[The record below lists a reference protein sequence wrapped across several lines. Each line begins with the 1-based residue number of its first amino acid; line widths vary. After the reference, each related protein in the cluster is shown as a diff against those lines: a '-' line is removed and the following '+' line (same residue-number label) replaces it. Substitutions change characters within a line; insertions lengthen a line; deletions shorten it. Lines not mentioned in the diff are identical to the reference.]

1 MVVKGG
7 IKMANHGLI
16 VGLDVGTNTI
26 KVLAAD
32 VRDQQANIVAVGR
45 SVAHGVKKG
54 VVVDI
59 DATATDI
66 RQAVAQINEQTEQ
79 PITEVVASLPASNIQ
94 IQHVKG
100 TVTVKDSQHISYE
113 DVANTV
119 QEAVKIQLPS
129 DREVVE
135 LIPTEFVVDDF
146 DGIQDPNDMVGM
158 RLAMHGIAYTAPR
171 NVMGN
176 LRMAIS
182 KSGLQLR
189 DFVLAPLAYSKTLVD
204 DGQQEFGTILLDMG
218 AGQTSA
224 TVVHEHQLKFLSSFP
239 AGSDNISRDIST
251 VLELGLHDADM
262 LKLDSG
268 FALSKL
274 AQDENQLVIKKVS
287 AEEPEQISETLLA
300 QIIEARVMQ
309 ILGKLGEK
317 LDLVGAF
324 QMPGGVIVTGGGAA
338 LRGMTEAIH
347 DAYNVQT
354 KLFAPDDIGLRH
366 PGYAGAWALVHYA
379 AQQTPIQLV
388 VKQALY
394 GLPLVVLGQPS
405 MGAQLP
411 REKRGE
417 KKKQKVEQQR
427 APQVEPEKAE
437 STEVTDEE
445 QPKKKNRIK
454 NFFAEFFD

>member
-1 MVVKGG
+1 M
-7 IKMANHGLI
+7 
-16 VGLDVGTNTI
+16 
-26 KVLAAD
+26 
-32 VRDQQANIVAVGR
+32 
-45 SVAHGVKKG
+45 
-54 VVVDI
+54 
-59 DATATDI
+59 
-66 RQAVAQINEQTEQ
+66 
-79 PITEVVASLPASNIQ
+79 
-94 IQHVKG
+94 
-100 TVTVKDSQHISYE
+100 
-113 DVANTV
+113 ANTV

-189 DFVLAPLAYSKTLVD
+189 DFVLAPLAYSKTLLD

-287 AEEPEQISETLLA
+287 AEEPEQISKHYWHRLL
-300 QIIEARVMQ
+300 
-309 ILGKLGEK
+309 K
-317 LDLVGAF
+317 
-324 QMPGGVIVTGGGAA
+324 
-338 LRGMTEAIH
+338 
-347 DAYNVQT
+347 
-354 KLFAPDDIGLRH
+354 
-366 PGYAGAWALVHYA
+366 
-379 AQQTPIQLV
+379 
-388 VKQALY
+388 
-394 GLPLVVLGQPS
+394 
-405 MGAQLP
+405 
-411 REKRGE
+411 
-417 KKKQKVEQQR
+417 
-427 APQVEPEKAE
+427 PESCK
-437 STEVTDEE
+437 S
-445 QPKKKNRIK
+445 
-454 NFFAEFFD
+454 

>member
-1 MVVKGG
+1 
-7 IKMANHGLI
+7 
-16 VGLDVGTNTI
+16 
-26 KVLAAD
+26 
-32 VRDQQANIVAVGR
+32 
-45 SVAHGVKKG
+45 
-54 VVVDI
+54 
-59 DATATDI
+59 
-66 RQAVAQINEQTEQ
+66 QINEQTEQ

-189 DFVLAPLAYSKTLVD
+189 DFVLAPLAYSKTLLD

-324 QMPGGVIVTGGGAA
+324 Q
-338 LRGMTEAIH
+338 
-347 DAYNVQT
+347 
-354 KLFAPDDIGLRH
+354 
-366 PGYAGAWALVHYA
+366 
-379 AQQTPIQLV
+379 
-388 VKQALY
+388 
-394 GLPLVVLGQPS
+394 
-405 MGAQLP
+405 
-411 REKRGE
+411 
-417 KKKQKVEQQR
+417 
-427 APQVEPEKAE
+427 
-437 STEVTDEE
+437 
-445 QPKKKNRIK
+445 
-454 NFFAEFFD
+454 